1 MCKSIVAAS
10 KTCYRLILDGFYL
23 TLDAPLAIDSF
34 SLTDVD
40 LANFQLTV
48 PYCYST
54 LKQVLGFKPFC
65 LQVLH
70 TTTEGIRTKLSF
82 QAQAVYAVINL

>member
-10 KTCYRLILDGFYL
+10 KTRYRLILDGFYL

-40 LANFQLTV
+40 LANFQ
-48 PYCYST
+48 
-54 LKQVLGFKPFC
+54 
-65 LQVLH
+65 
-70 TTTEGIRTKLSF
+70 
-82 QAQAVYAVINL
+82 